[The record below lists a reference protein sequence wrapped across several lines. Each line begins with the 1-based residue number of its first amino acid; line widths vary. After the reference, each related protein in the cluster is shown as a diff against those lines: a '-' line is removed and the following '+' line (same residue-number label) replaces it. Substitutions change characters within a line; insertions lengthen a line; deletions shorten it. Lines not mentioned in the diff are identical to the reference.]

1 MKRPLNI
8 KIITILQA
16 IGAAISFLIGIEFLM
31 VSIFIE
37 DISNLNFLLNI
48 VFTPL
53 FLISAFLNFILFN
66 GNPVLPELATF
77 WFVGNFLG
85 CSFILLSFFAAL
97 LARSLWRLKTWSWR
111 VMLTIQFL
119 SVMASFF
126 GLFLDIAMYAQIYIL
141 NLAIALPLF
150 IYFSQNKVKR
160 VFNVKEPTL
169 KI

>member
-8 KIITILQA
+8 KIITILQT
-16 IGAAISFLIGIEFLM
+16 IGAAISFLIGINFLI

-37 DISNLNFLLNI
+37 DISNINFLLNI

-53 FLISAFLNFILFN
+53 LLISDFLNFILFD
-66 GNPVLPELATF
+66 GNSVLPELATF
-77 WFVGNFLG
+77 WFIGSFLG
-85 CSFILLSFFAAL
+85 CIFILLSFFTAL
-97 LARSLWRLKTWSWR
+97 LARSLWQLKTWSWR

-126 GLFLDIAMYAQIYIL
+126 GLFLDSVMYAQIYIL

-160 VFNVKEPTL
+160 IFKVKEPTF